1 WVEETLVGAA
11 DYASL
16 AIDDA
21 GGVFFRYHVDEPFGG
36 IRELRLSAKAQGV
49 WETDTVSQA
58 EVVGIYTA
66 LAMDSSGLLHA
77 CYVNAEGGDIRY
89 VVQTGDGWDVQAVG
103 QVGIDLSMAL
113 DPQGYPHVG
122 FYDDEADAVCYA
134 FMNGSGWHMETVQ
147 PDLWT
152 GGGYTSVAVGNDGI
166 ACMIYRVNSELT
178 YAVRSDSGWTIETV
192 TPDQGFYTSLK
203 LDAAGYP
210 HIAHHSWADRMC
222 YTYQDGAG
230 WHTEVAD
237 NDGEGGMYCSLA
249 LDGAGFPHMTYFD
262 NFPDDVRYAY
272 KDAQGWHVE
281 TVDAQNDVGKHTS
294 LAIDP
299 QGRPCVSYLYGQA
312 VDLRFAYRDA
322 GAWHRATIA
331 SEGRVG
337 EWSRLAVD
345 DMGRPHVIY
354 YDETRGDLM
363 YAHADAVAADSWES
377 GIVRSGTLTLLS
389 VGPNPASTLTS
400 ISFNIRSEDPSRVQP
415 TSIRLFDLSGREV
428 RAHEYMLPAGE
439 HQVSIPLT
447 DLGLRAPTAGVYYL
461 QVRVNDSSAQD
472 GAPLIIVP

>member
-1 WVEETLVGAA
+1 
-11 DYASL
+11 
-16 AIDDA
+16 
-21 GGVFFRYHVDEPFGG
+21 
-36 IRELRLSAKAQGV
+36 
-49 WETDTVSQA
+49 
-58 EVVGIYTA
+58 
-66 LAMDSSGLLHA
+66 
-77 CYVNAEGGDIRY
+77 
-89 VVQTGDGWDVQAVG
+89 
-103 QVGIDLSMAL
+103 
-113 DPQGYPHVG
+113 
-122 FYDDEADAVCYA
+122 
-134 FMNGSGWHMETVQ
+134 
-147 PDLWT
+147 
-152 GGGYTSVAVGNDGI
+152 
-166 ACMIYRVNSELT
+166 
-178 YAVRSDSGWTIETV
+178 
-192 TPDQGFYTSLK
+192 
-203 LDAAGYP
+203 
-210 HIAHHSWADRMC
+210 MC